1 MTQEAFRGF
10 SGRGVT
16 LSDLSRKICYSYS
29 VKKRVCEG
37 QQKRVKDT
45 GWEVFQLSSGKGD
58 GTLDQSG
65 NSEDDKQ
72 QLNQACILKIES
84 QEELTNHMWG
94 VTVRKVS

>member
-1 MTQEAFRGF
+1 MKG
-10 SGRGVT
+10 
-16 LSDLSRKICYSYS
+16 
-29 VKKRVCEG
+29 VCEG

-45 GWEVFQLSSGKGD
+45 GWEVFQLSSGKSD

-84 QEELTNHMWG
+84 QEELTNHMQG
-94 VTVRKVS
+94 VSEKSIMKTVRSLVPVTGKMDL